1 VESIL
6 EKQILEKLL
15 RFRQMLEK
23 IQPGCTSPRS
33 RKKSNKVVQLF
44 RRKRCTAVLL
54 LATYH

>member
-1 VESIL
+1 
-6 EKQILEKLL
+6 L